1 MRGKISSNLEDLNIL
16 SLTYDWIP
24 NEQTIRPTAED
35 LERKRREM
43 DYISAE
49 WSSVRSYI
57 VINIFGPSIRDWVFK
72 PSTFRYNLPAH
83 CNHYVLWS
91 TVHPYS
97 HTIDDNTV
105 NRQLESMIKN
115 IVGHEGYMFAWYKN
129 PRPTVI
135 DFWHVQVFW
144 TSPPTNG

>member
-24 NEQTIRPTAED
+24 NENTIRPTAED
-35 LERKRREM
+35 LERKRRVM
-43 DYISAE
+43 DYVSAE
-49 WSSVRSYI
+49 QLSVRSYI
-57 VINIFGPSIRDWVFK
+57 INNIFGRLSTGKWVFK
-72 PSTFRYNLPAH
+72 PSSFRYNLPAH
-83 CNHYVLWS
+83 SNHYVLWS
-91 TVHPYS
+91 RDNSYLES
-97 HTIDDNTV
+97 IDDDSV
-105 NRQLESMIKN
+105 NRQLEVLIKN

-144 TSPPTNG
+144 IRT